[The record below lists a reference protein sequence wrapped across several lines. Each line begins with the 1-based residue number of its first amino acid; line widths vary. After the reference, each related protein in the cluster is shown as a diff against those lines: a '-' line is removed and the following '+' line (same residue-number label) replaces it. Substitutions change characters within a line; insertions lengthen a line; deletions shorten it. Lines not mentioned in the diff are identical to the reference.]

1 MFRTILVP
9 TDGSAGARRAFAHA
23 VALAERYRAD
33 VHTLAVDSAD
43 GGVDTTARLAST
55 VEAADT
61 TADVTQADRTG
72 VAHEEILDY
81 AEAVGADLLVLGTH
95 GRTGVRRYLLGSVT
109 EKVVRLSD
117 VPVLTVRAGDD
128 ARVRFPYQNVLV
140 PTDGS
145 EQAAAAVDPATDIA
159 ATCEAHLHAVSVVD
173 TRAMGTVTRPD
184 VLLDQL
190 KSQARS
196 AVDAVAREASHG
208 GVDSVRTA
216 VQEGLPYRALLAYVD
231 EFDIDLVVM
240 GTHGRRGVD
249 RYLLGS
255 VTEKLV
261 RTAPAPVLSVRAPDD
276 AAQSTG
282 TSATPE

>member
-33 VHTLAVDSAD
+33 VHTLAVGDD
-43 GGVDTTARLAST
+43 GSVDTAARLAST
-55 VEAADT
+55 VDAADSS
-61 TADVTQADRTG
+61 VEITQAERTG
-72 VAHEEILDY
+72 VVHETISEY
-81 AEAVGADLLVLGTH
+81 ARAVGADLLVLGTH
-95 GRTGVRRYLLGSVT
+95 GRTGVSRYILGSVT

-117 VPVLTVRAGDD
+117 LPVLTVRAGED
-128 ARVRFPYQNVLV
+128 ARVRFPYENVLV

-145 EQAAAAVDPATDIA
+145 EQAAAAIDSATDIA
-159 ATCEAHLHAVSVVD
+159 STCGAQLHAVSVVD

-196 AVDAVAREASHG
+196 AVDTVAHEVSHD
-208 GVDSVRTA
+208 GVESVRTA
-216 VQEGLPYRALLAYVD
+216 VQEGLPYRALLSYVD
-231 EFDIDLVVM
+231 EFDIDLIVM

-261 RTAPAPVLSVRAPDD
+261 RTAPVPVLSVRAPGD
-276 AAQSTG
+276 TEEG
-282 TSATPE
+282 P